1 MVLESESHTVSE
13 EQQKIAATLPFVA
26 SLVATL
32 ELNLV
37 VVDVGCRWGFADD
50 WSVFGSNVTLIG
62 FDPDAAECEH
72 LQNTY
77 RGSGNNIHFVPKA
90 LDASEGKKQLFL
102 TAERACSSLYKPD
115 PLITNSMPHLGCA
128 KLAGETEIDVT
139 TLDIWA
145 ASAGI
150 SDIDFIKLDTQGS
163 ELGVLKGAENCL
175 KSVRALQIEVEF
187 NPIYMDQP
195 LFGEIDSFLRKR
207 GFVLWQLSNLCHY
220 TSWPKKSAF
229 KYKDVQIFD
238 GRIVSTSRQGGQL
251 FWADAYYVRKEIA
264 FAEETQ
270 NWQGCI
276 RDASIMSVL
285 GFRDLAGCL
294 LEQALNHAPSNVI
307 PKINKALTKYYSIL
321 A

>member
-1 MVLESESHTVSE
+1 MVLDSPSFTIGE
-13 EQQKIAATLPFVA
+13 EQPKIAATLPFI
-26 SLVATL
+26 ATLAADL
-32 ELNLV
+32 ELNLM
-37 VVDVGCRWGFADD
+37 VVDVGCRWGFADA

-77 RGSGNNIHFVPKA
+77 RGSGNILFIPKA
-90 LDASEGKKQLFL
+90 LGNSEGKKQLFL
-102 TAERACSSLYKPD
+102 TAERACSSLYQPD

-139 TLDIWA
+139 TMDIWA

-150 SDIDFIKLDTQGS
+150 GDLDFIKLDTQGS
-163 ELGVLKGAENCL
+163 ELGVLEGAENCL

-187 NPIYMDQP
+187 NPIYVGQP
-195 LFGEIDSFLRKR
+195 LFGDIDSFLRQR

-220 TSWPKKSAF
+220 TSWPNKSAF
-229 KYKDVQIFD
+229 KYRDVQIFD

-251 FWADAYYVRKEIA
+251 FWADAYYVRKEVA
-264 FAEETQ
+264 LVEETQ

-276 RDASIMSVL
+276 RDACIASVL

-294 LEQALNHAPSNVI
+294 LEQALNRAPSNVI